1 MDIILRRLRLLG
13 IVVSILLIWN
23 GVCDMIYGFS
33 AQLNGNE
40 YTSLAIWDVMRTA
53 GGRPHWMIMMA
64 QTAGWLYP
72 FYALSYYPW
81 WVGMKR
87 AGFWLGTLPCLML
100 AYALFMIGG
109 IQHAGWAF
117 LTVLAQAKAAV
128 GSTDP
133 TFYAAAERLLVEHF
147 VMGDLTALI
156 AMYGGS
162 ILHAVGILSGK
173 TLFPRWF
180 IVFSPLSVLVLTF
193 VIGGFLPAP
202 LAGIV
207 ITPFGTWY
215 MLFPLIASTIWLL
228 KHAEVN

>member
-1 MDIILRRLRLLG
+1 MLKNHLRTLG
-13 IVVSILLIWN
+13 ISVSILLIWN

-33 AQLNGNE
+33 SQLNGNE

-133 TFYAAAERLLVEHF
+133 TFYATAERFLVEHF

-180 IVFSPLSVLVLTF
+180 IAFSPLAVLFYTF
-193 VIGGFLPAP
+193 FIGSFLPAP

-215 MLFPLIASTIWLL
+215 MLFPLIASTIFLL
-228 KHAEVN
+228 KRADIN